1 MKKINCNEIP
11 KDYRRNYKKEATEFS
26 MIVAICTVGL
36 LIVGFAI
43 AFL

>member
-11 KDYRRNYKKEATEFS
+11 KGYRRNYKKEATEFS
-26 MIVAICTVGL
+26 MIVTICMVGL
-36 LIVGFAI
+36 SIVGFAI